1 MKKILIALDYDPPAQ
16 KIAESGYA
24 LAKAMN
30 AQVILIHV
38 VAESIYYSSLN
49 YSPIMGYD
57 GFSNLDV
64 VQVYTGEQLNKA
76 AQDYLDKSKEHLS
89 DSNIQTVIR
98 EGDFAKN
105 ILSVADEMNVDI
117 IVLGSHGRRG
127 LDKILLGSVAE
138 QVLHW
143 TKVPLY
149 IIPTK
154 KFEEGK

>member
-1 MKKILIALDYDPPAQ
+1 MKRILIAIDYDPPAQ
-16 KIAESGYA
+16 EIAESGYA
-24 LAKAMN
+24 LAKSMN

-38 VAESIYYSSLN
+38 VAESVYYSSLN

-64 VQVYTGEQLNKA
+64 VQVSTEEQLKKA
-76 AQDYLDKSKEHLS
+76 AQDYLDKSKEHLG
-89 DSNIQTVIR
+89 DPKIQTVIK

-138 QVLHW
+138 QVLHR
-143 TKVPLY
+143 TKVPLF